1 MVSSRT
7 LVRFGVGCTL
17 SGLVASDQYAPA
29 QALYVQPAGLR
40 PATPPSVA
48 AQPQTMPAV
57 QGPAAPEATVASP
70 YFMMP
75 ATVDTT
81 PQYLPQGM
89 YATSES
95 LPVAE
100 GPASSFAFLGG
111 FAGGIAAGAA
121 LVYSL
126 VKSTGQKVSA
136 EAERLELAV
145 PTAPRRVVVN
155 MSAAGAFHGQP
166 KVKAFS
172 ARLNRQGSWRLS
184 VSPLASTAARRT
196 STPKM
201 EVGLLYSTTT
211 GNTETVAGYV
221 GAETGLEPVDIADKD
236 GESVAAY
243 DGLII
248 GAPTWHTGADTER
261 SGTAW
266 DEFIYGDL
274 TSLDL
279 SGKKVAIFGVGDSA
293 GYADNFC
300 DAMDELAEC
309 FKKQGAEIIG
319 AVSTD
324 TYEHE
329 DSKSIADGKFVGLPC
344 DEDNQ
349 SDMSEDRVKA
359 WIEQIKGEGM
369 PL

>member
-1 MVSSRT
+1 M
-7 LVRFGVGCTL
+7 G
-17 SGLVASDQYAPA
+17 
-29 QALYVQPAGLR
+29 
-40 PATPPSVA
+40 
-48 AQPQTMPAV
+48 
-57 QGPAAPEATVASP
+57 
-70 YFMMP
+70 
-75 ATVDTT
+75 
-81 PQYLPQGM
+81 
-89 YATSES
+89 
-95 LPVAE
+95 
-100 GPASSFAFLGG
+100 
-111 FAGGIAAGAA
+111 
-121 LVYSL
+121 
-126 VKSTGQKVSA
+126 
-136 EAERLELAV
+136 
-145 PTAPRRVVVN
+145 
-155 MSAAGAFHGQP
+155 
-166 KVKAFS
+166 
-172 ARLNRQGSWRLS
+172 
-184 VSPLASTAARRT
+184 
-196 STPKM
+196 
-201 EVGLLYSTTT
+201 
-211 GNTETVAGYV
+211 TVAGYV
-221 GAETGLEPVDIADKD
+221 GAETGIEAVDIGDMEGSD
-236 GESVAAY
+236 VEAY

-329 DSKSIADGKFVGLPC
+329 ESKSIADGMFVGLPC

-349 SDMSEDRVKA
+349 SDTSEDRVKA